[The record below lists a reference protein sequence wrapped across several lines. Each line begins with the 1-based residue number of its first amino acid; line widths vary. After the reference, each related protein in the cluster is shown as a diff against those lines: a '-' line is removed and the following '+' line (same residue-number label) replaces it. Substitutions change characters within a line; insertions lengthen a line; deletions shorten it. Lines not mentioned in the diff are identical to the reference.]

1 MSHARDM
8 FPSFFINHNPVNL
21 SCFPLQAC
29 VPVEIMPGEFD
40 PANHTMPQQPLHRCM
55 FPQAAAYSTFQSV
68 TNPYE
73 AVIGGVRY

>member
-1 MSHARDM
+1 M
-8 FPSFFINHNPVNL
+8 FLV
-21 SCFPLQAC
+21 PLQAC